1 MRRLPLLAGI
11 LLALFLTVVPA
22 GASIDPRTY
31 RINGI
36 YVGMTEAEVQST
48 AGDMEKVKRTDSD
61 EIDGNPRLELFQL
74 RKNRE
79 VYVGFDRESRKVAVV
94 MGPELSR
101 EDRVLVRAGEYQ
113 FRAQLSLMPMQH
125 DSDWVYRNGTFD
137 LAFLF
142 VIEASQ
148 TKPVIHR
155 VVLSDASLAVK
166 GGWLGGVDPRPGPRN
181 EGTQWR

>member
-1 MRRLPLLAGI
+1 MRRLRLLGWVV
-11 LLALFLTVVPA
+11 LALVTIAFPA
-22 GASIDPRTY
+22 RAAIDARAY

-36 YVGMTEAEVQST
+36 YVGMSETDMQSA
-48 AGDMEKVKRTDSD
+48 AGDTEKVKRTDSD

-79 VYVGFDRESRKVAVV
+79 VYVGIDRESRKVAVV

-101 EDRVLVRAGEYQ
+101 DDRVLVRAGEYQ

-155 VVLSDASLAVK
+155 IVLSDAALAVK